1 MTPVISKIEFNNIP
15 DSNNNIIVVD
25 FKDIQPLLHK
35 DSVNVTDIIK
45 RMEKRSIDEVQLCVD
60 KPYSNYL
67 IENDNLKFLIN
78 IDKETW
84 KQLVDNS
91 YITLIGSYE
100 LQVKSGG
107 LMQHVEYYD
116 TPYRISITKLLNLLS
131 MTGCYVTTV
140 YMKIFIFMF
149 NAVNT
154 VKFTIYEQA
163 NAVCIEIKF
172 SLTDGDT
179 Q

>member
-1 MTPVISKIEFNNIP
+1 MTPVISKIELNNIP

-25 FKDIQPLLHK
+25 FKDIQSLLNK
-35 DSVNVTDIIK
+35 DSLNVTDIIK
-45 RMEKRSIDEVQLCVD
+45 RMERRSADGLWLCVD
-60 KPYSNYL
+60 RPYSNYL
-67 IENDNLKFLIN
+67 SENDDLTFLI
-78 IDKETW
+78 DTTKETW
-84 KQLVDNS
+84 RQLVDNS

-116 TPYRISITKLLNLLS
+116 TPYRISIAQLLNLLS
-131 MTGCYVTTV
+131 MTGCYVTAV
-140 YMKIFIFMF
+140 DMKMFKFMF

>member
-1 MTPVISKIEFNNIP
+1 MTPVISKVEINNIQ

-35 DSVNVTDIIK
+35 NSLNVTDIIR
-45 RMEKRSIDEVQLCVD
+45 RMEKRSIDGLRLCTNSS
-60 KPYSNYL
+60 YSNYL
-67 IENDNLKFLIN
+67 SENDDLEFLIATT
-78 IDKETW
+78 KETW
-84 KQLVDNS
+84 RQLVDNS

-100 LQVKSGG
+100 LQVKSCG

-116 TPYRISITKLLNLLS
+116 TPYRISIAQLLNLLS
-131 MTGCYVTTV
+131 MTGCYATAVD
-140 YMKIFIFMF
+140 MKIFKFIF
-149 NAVNT
+149 NAVNG

-172 SLTDGDT
+172 SITDGDT

>member
-67 IENDNLKFLIN
+67 SENDKLIFSIN
-78 IDKETW
+78 ISMKAW

-91 YITLIGSYE
+91 YITLIGNYE
-100 LQVKSGG
+100 IKIKNGG
-107 LMQHVEYYD
+107 LVDHIEYYD
-116 TPYRISITKLLNLLS
+116 TPYRISIAQLLNLLS

-140 YMKIFIFMF
+140 GIKIFILMF
-149 NAVNT
+149 DTVNT
-154 VKFTIYEQA
+154 AKLTVYEQA
-163 NAVCIEIKF
+163 NLVCIEIKF
-172 SLTDGDT
+172 SITDGDT